1 MEDTVKI
8 TAEELK
14 GYIER
19 IEKLEQ
25 EKRDV
30 QDHIRDVYAKATDEG
45 WDIKVM
51 KQIIRLRKMDD
62 DDREEQE
69 ILLDTYKQH
78 LNAIGLYGITEH
90 HRRNFAPISRAL

>member
-19 IEKLEQ
+19 IENLEQ
-25 EKRDV
+25 EKKDV
-30 QDHIRDVYAKATDEG
+30 QDHIHDVYSKAADEG
-45 WDIKVM
+45 FDTKVM

-62 DDREEQE
+62 EYREEQE
-69 ILLDTYKQH
+69 VLLGVYK
-78 LNAIGLYGITEH
+78 
-90 HRRNFAPISRAL
+90 RALGMNCEEELSE

>member
-30 QDHIRDVYAKATDEG
+30 QDHIRDVYAKAADEG

-69 ILLDTYKQH
+69 ILLDTYK
-78 LNAIGLYGITEH
+78 
-90 HRRNFAPISRAL
+90 RALGMSCEEELSE

>member
-30 QDHIRDVYAKATDEG
+30 QDHIRDVYVKAADEG

-69 ILLDTYKQH
+69 ILLDTYK
-78 LNAIGLYGITEH
+78 
-90 HRRNFAPISRAL
+90 RALGMSYEEELSE

>member
-30 QDHIRDVYAKATDEG
+30 QDHIRDVYVKAADEG

-69 ILLDTYKQH
+69 ILLDTYK
-78 LNAIGLYGITEH
+78 
-90 HRRNFAPISRAL
+90 RALGMSYEEKLSE

>member
-8 TAEELK
+8 TAKELK
-14 GYIER
+14 DYIER

-30 QDHIRDVYAKATDEG
+30 QDHIRDVYAKAADEG
-45 WDIKVM
+45 WDTKVM

-69 ILLDTYKQH
+69 ILLDTYK
-78 LNAIGLYGITEH
+78 
-90 HRRNFAPISRAL
+90 RALGMSCEEELSE

>member
-30 QDHIRDVYAKATDEG
+30 QDHIRDVYAKAADEG

-62 DDREEQE
+62 DDREEQK
-69 ILLDTYKQH
+69 ILLDTYK
-78 LNAIGLYGITEH
+78 
-90 HRRNFAPISRAL
+90 RALGMSYEEELSE

>member
-8 TAEELK
+8 TAEDLK
-14 GYIER
+14 SYIER

-25 EKRDV
+25 EKRNV
-30 QDHIRDVYAKATDEG
+30 QDHIRDVYAKAADEG

-69 ILLDTYKQH
+69 ILLDTYK
-78 LNAIGLYGITEH
+78 
-90 HRRNFAPISRAL
+90 RALGMNYEGE

>member
-8 TAEELK
+8 TAEDLK
-14 GYIER
+14 SYIER

-30 QDHIRDVYAKATDEG
+30 QDHIRDIYAKAADEG

-69 ILLDTYKQH
+69 ILLDTYK
-78 LNAIGLYGITEH
+78 
-90 HRRNFAPISRAL
+90 RALGMNYEGE

>member
-8 TAEELK
+8 TATELK

-30 QDHIRDVYAKATDEG
+30 QDHIRDIYTKAADGG
-45 WDIKVM
+45 WDTKVM

-62 DDREEQE
+62 DDREERE
-69 ILLDTYKQH
+69 ILLDTYK
-78 LNAIGLYGITEH
+78 
-90 HRRNFAPISRAL
+90 RALGMSYEEELSE

>member
-30 QDHIRDVYAKATDEG
+30 QDHIRDVYAKAADEG
-45 WDIKVM
+45 WDTKVI

-69 ILLDTYKQH
+69 ILLDTYK
-78 LNAIGLYGITEH
+78 
-90 HRRNFAPISRAL
+90 RALGMNYEEELSE

>member
-8 TAEELK
+8 TADELK

-30 QDHIRDVYAKATDEG
+30 QDHIREVYAKAADSG
-45 WDIKVM
+45 FDVKVM
-51 KQIIRLRKMDD
+51 KQVIQTEK
-62 DDREEQE
+62 DR
-69 ILLDTYKQH
+69 
-78 LNAIGLYGITEH
+78 
-90 HRRNFAPISRAL
+90 

>member
-30 QDHIRDVYAKATDEG
+30 QDHIRDVYAKAADEG

-69 ILLDTYKQH
+69 ILLDTYK
-78 LNAIGLYGITEH
+78 
-90 HRRNFAPISRAL
+90 RALGMNYEEELSE

>member
-8 TAEELK
+8 TAEDLK
-14 GYIER
+14 SYIER

-30 QDHIRDVYAKATDEG
+30 QDHIRDVYAKAAGEG

-69 ILLDTYKQH
+69 VLLDTYK
-78 LNAIGLYGITEH
+78 
-90 HRRNFAPISRAL
+90 RALGMNYEGE

>member
-8 TAEELK
+8 TAEDLK
-14 GYIER
+14 SYIER

-30 QDHIRDVYAKATDEG
+30 QDHIRDVYAKAADEG

-69 ILLDTYKQH
+69 ILLYTYK
-78 LNAIGLYGITEH
+78 
-90 HRRNFAPISRAL
+90 RALGMNYEGE

>member
-8 TAEELK
+8 MAEELK

-30 QDHIRDVYAKATDEG
+30 QDHIRDVYVKAADEG

-69 ILLDTYKQH
+69 ILLDTYK
-78 LNAIGLYGITEH
+78 
-90 HRRNFAPISRAL
+90 RALGMSYEEELSE

>member
-8 TAEELK
+8 TAEDLK
-14 GYIER
+14 SYIER

-30 QDHIRDVYAKATDEG
+30 QDHIRDVYTKAADEG

-69 ILLDTYKQH
+69 ILLDTYK
-78 LNAIGLYGITEH
+78 
-90 HRRNFAPISRAL
+90 RALGMNYEGE

>member
-8 TAEELK
+8 TAEDLK
-14 GYIER
+14 SYIER

-30 QDHIRDVYAKATDEG
+30 QDHIRDVYAKAADKG

-69 ILLDTYKQH
+69 ILLDTYK
-78 LNAIGLYGITEH
+78 
-90 HRRNFAPISRAL
+90 RALGMNYEGE

>member
-30 QDHIRDVYAKATDEG
+30 QGHIRDVYAKAADEG

-69 ILLDTYKQH
+69 ILLDTYK
-78 LNAIGLYGITEH
+78 
-90 HRRNFAPISRAL
+90 RALGMSYEEELSE

>member
-30 QDHIRDVYAKATDEG
+30 QDHIRDVYVKAADEG

-62 DDREEQE
+62 DDRKEQE
-69 ILLDTYKQH
+69 ILLDTYK
-78 LNAIGLYGITEH
+78 
-90 HRRNFAPISRAL
+90 RALGMSYEEELSE

>member
-30 QDHIRDVYAKATDEG
+30 QDHIRDVYAKAADEG

-51 KQIIRLRKMDD
+51 KQIIRLRKMDN

-69 ILLDTYKQH
+69 ILLDTYK
-78 LNAIGLYGITEH
+78 
-90 HRRNFAPISRAL
+90 RALGMSHEEELSE

>member
-30 QDHIRDVYAKATDEG
+30 QDHIRDVYAKAADEG

-69 ILLDTYKQH
+69 ILLDTYK
-78 LNAIGLYGITEH
+78 
-90 HRRNFAPISRAL
+90 RALGMSHEEELSE

>member
-30 QDHIRDVYAKATDEG
+30 QDHIRDVYAKAADEG

-69 ILLDTYKQH
+69 ILLNTYK
-78 LNAIGLYGITEH
+78 
-90 HRRNFAPISRAL
+90 RALGMNYEEELSE

>member
-14 GYIER
+14 SYIER

-30 QDHIRDVYAKATDEG
+30 QDHIRDIYAKAADEG
-45 WDIKVM
+45 WDAKVM

-62 DDREEQE
+62 GDREEQE
-69 ILLDTYKQH
+69 ILLDTYK
-78 LNAIGLYGITEH
+78 
-90 HRRNFAPISRAL
+90 RALGMGCEEELSE

>member
-30 QDHIRDVYAKATDEG
+30 QDRSTPSHSGTIHFILYLNSSFRTTSISTKTIFFFRRKLYCNYGQNNHKKIW
-45 WDIKVM
+45 WD
-51 KQIIRLRKMDD
+51 
-62 DDREEQE
+62 
-69 ILLDTYKQH
+69 
-78 LNAIGLYGITEH
+78 
-90 HRRNFAPISRAL
+90 FAN

>member
-8 TAEELK
+8 TAKDLK
-14 GYIER
+14 SYIER

-30 QDHIRDVYAKATDEG
+30 QDHIRDVYVKAADEG

-69 ILLDTYKQH
+69 ILLDTYK
-78 LNAIGLYGITEH
+78 
-90 HRRNFAPISRAL
+90 RALGMNYEGE

>member
-8 TAEELK
+8 TAEDLK
-14 GYIER
+14 SYIER

-30 QDHIRDVYAKATDEG
+30 QDHIRDVYAKAADEG

-62 DDREEQE
+62 GDREEQE
-69 ILLDTYKQH
+69 ILLDTYK
-78 LNAIGLYGITEH
+78 
-90 HRRNFAPISRAL
+90 RALGMSYEEELSE

>member
-25 EKRDV
+25 EKRDM
-30 QDHIRDVYAKATDEG
+30 QDHIRDVYAKAADEG

-69 ILLDTYKQH
+69 ILLDTYK
-78 LNAIGLYGITEH
+78 
-90 HRRNFAPISRAL
+90 RALGMSYEEELSE

>member
-25 EKRDV
+25 E
-30 QDHIRDVYAKATDEG
+30 EG
-45 WDIKVM
+45 CA
-51 KQIIRLRKMDD
+51 RS
-62 DDREEQE
+62 
-69 ILLDTYKQH
+69 H
-78 LNAIGLYGITEH
+78 
-90 HRRNFAPISRAL
+90 S

>member
-30 QDHIRDVYAKATDEG
+30 QDHIRDVYAKAADEG

-69 ILLDTYKQH
+69 ILLDTYK
-78 LNAIGLYGITEH
+78 L
-90 HRRNFAPISRAL
+90 ALGMSYEEELSE

>member
-8 TAEELK
+8 TADELK

-25 EKRDV
+25 EKKDV
-30 QDHIRDVYAKATDEG
+30 QDHIRDVHAKAADKG
-45 WDIKVM
+45 WDTKVM
-51 KQIIRLRKMDD
+51 KQIVRLRKMDD

-69 ILLDTYKQH
+69 ILLDTYK
-78 LNAIGLYGITEH
+78 
-90 HRRNFAPISRAL
+90 SALGMSCEEESSE